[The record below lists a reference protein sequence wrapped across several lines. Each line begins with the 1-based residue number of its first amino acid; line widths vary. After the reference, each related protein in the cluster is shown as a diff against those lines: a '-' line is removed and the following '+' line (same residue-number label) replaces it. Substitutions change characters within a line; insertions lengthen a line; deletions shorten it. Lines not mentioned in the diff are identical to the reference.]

1 MKLLALS
8 AEIPRL
14 ENLYIYIY
22 IFLLVWTKLFYNFK
36 VDTFESVY
44 MISPPRDSQLRSNRL
59 KVRNLKQAFVKNIEI
74 VEITRTDNKI

>member
-14 ENLYIYIY
+14 ENLYIYI
-22 IFLLVWTKLFYNFK
+22 FLLVWMKLFYNFK

-44 MISPPRDSQLRSNRL
+44 VISPPRDSQFRL

-74 VEITRTDNKI
+74 VEITRTDNKM

>member
-14 ENLYIYIY
+14 ENLYIYI
-22 IFLLVWTKLFYNFK
+22 FLLVWMKLFYNFK

-44 MISPPRDSQLRSNRL
+44 VISPPRDSQLRSNRL

>member
-22 IFLLVWTKLFYNFK
+22 IFLLVWMKLFYNFK

-44 MISPPRDSQLRSNRL
+44 VISPPRDSQLRL

-74 VEITRTDNKI
+74 VEITRIDNKM